1 LVLRQL
7 VVYILGLVVCTA
19 LAMTLIFSL
28 MRKKHQTDPLDKLL
42 NPEKSIESVSY
53 EAELSSDTED
63 IPELPSKIV
72 QFGNSGEVFFSYDM
86 GVKTNTADSDST
98 RFVQVKLQMIVKT
111 NERSQFLVS
120 EQPTEDEQLLK
131 GFFLAAAWDEVVTL
145 LSQKTAFEL
154 QQEAIKLELKEDMKE
169 KFNFLLDGPE
179 SIQEVIF
186 DSFQLQ

>member
-1 LVLRQL
+1 MRQL

-72 QFGNSGEVFFSYDM
+72 QFGNSGEAFFSYDM

-131 GFFLAAAWDEVVTL
+131 SFFLAAAWDEVVTL

-154 QQEAIKLELKEDMKE
+154 QQEAIKLELKENMKE

>member
-1 LVLRQL
+1 MRQL

-53 EAELSSDTED
+53 EPELSSDTED

-86 GVKTNTADSDST
+86 GVKANTADSDST

-120 EQPTEDEQLLK
+120 EQPTEDEKLLK
-131 GFFLAAAWDEVVTL
+131 GFFLAAAWDQVVAL

-179 SIQEVIF
+179 SIQAVIF

>member
-1 LVLRQL
+1 MVLRQL

-42 NPEKSIESVSY
+42 NPQKSIESVSY

-63 IPELPSKIV
+63 ISGLPSKIV
-72 QFGNSGEVFFSYDM
+72 QFGNSGQVFFSYDM

-154 QQEAIKLELKEDMKE
+154 QQEAIKLELKENMKE